1 MTSRVLAAAMAAVFV
16 ATSVGAC
23 AGPQAAPRTE
33 RPVPE
38 TGNTGNTGTPKPRT
52 TQPKP
57 AAKGVADVSINGSD
71 RISCDSVDTE
81 VELVAKDGTAR
92 WSASAKRSPN
102 FADKLAAQGVQVSPA
117 SGELDEGDSTVI
129 RVRGSF
135 DKTNKYFY
143 VVVVSRDGSTS
154 HSVEF
159 KCR

>member
-1 MTSRVLAAAMAAVFV
+1 MTSRVIAAVTVALLAATA
-16 ATSVGAC
+16 AC
-23 AGPQAAPRTE
+23 ASEQPVAIPDVRPGTQTGKPTAPKTSAA
-33 RPVPE
+33 
-38 TGNTGNTGTPKPRT
+38 
-52 TQPKP
+52 KP

-71 RISCDSVDTE
+71 RISCDSVDAE
-81 VELVAKDGTAR
+81 VELVAKEGTAR

-117 SGELDEGDSTVI
+117 SGELEEGDSAAI

-135 DKTNKYFY
+135 DKANKYFY

-154 HSVEF
+154 HAVEF

>member
-1 MTSRVLAAAMAAVFV
+1 MTSRVMAAVMAAVFV
-16 ATSVGAC
+16 ATGAC
-23 AGPQAAPRTE
+23 ASRPQAAPPAE
-33 RPVPE
+33 KPADKPVPQP
-38 TGNTGNTGTPKPRT
+38 GKPGKTPT
-52 TQPKP
+52 EQPKP
-57 AAKGVADVSINGSD
+57 AANGVVDVSINGSE
-71 RISCDSVDTE
+71 RISCDSIGAE

-117 SGELDEGDSTVI
+117 SGELAEGDTAVI
-129 RVRGSF
+129 KVRGEF
-135 DKTNKYFY
+135 DKSNKYFY

>member
-1 MTSRVLAAAMAAVFV
+1 MTSRVLAAVMAAVFV
-16 ATSVGAC
+16 ATSAGAC
-23 AGPQAAPRTE
+23 ANPQAAPRTE

-38 TGNTGNTGTPKPRT
+38 TGNTGTPKPKTT

-57 AAKGVADVSINGSD
+57 AANGVADVSINGSD
-71 RISCDSVDTE
+71 RISCDSVDAE

>member
-1 MTSRVLAAAMAAVFV
+1 MTSRVMAAVMV
-16 ATSVGAC
+16 ALLAATTAC
-23 AGPQAAPRTE
+23 AGQPQTGKPAPQ
-33 RPVPE
+33 
-38 TGNTGNTGTPKPRT
+38 TGKSDKPKTGEA
-52 TQPKP
+52 KP

-71 RISCDSVDTE
+71 RISCDSVDAE
-81 VELVAKDGTAR
+81 VELVAKEGTAR

-117 SGELDEGDSTVI
+117 SGELNEGGSTGI

-135 DKTNKYFY
+135 DKANKYFY

>member
-1 MTSRVLAAAMAAVFV
+1 MTSRVMTAVMVALLAA
-16 ATSVGAC
+16 TTAC
-23 AGPQAAPRTE
+23 AGQQEVPPAGKPAPPAGKPGNTAAPRTSE
-33 RPVPE
+33 A
-38 TGNTGNTGTPKPRT
+38 
-52 TQPKP
+52 KP

-71 RISCDSVDTE
+71 RISCDSVNTE
-81 VELVAKDGTAR
+81 VKLVAKEGTAR

-102 FADKLAAQGVQVSPA
+102 FADKLAAQGVQVSPG
-117 SGELDEGDSTVI
+117 SGELDEGDSAVI

>member
-1 MTSRVLAAAMAAVFV
+1 MTSRVMAAVMV
-16 ATSVGAC
+16 AVFFATGAC
-23 AGPQAAPRTE
+23 AVFSQTDRSAP
-33 RPVPE
+33 PAGKPAPP
-38 TGNTGNTGTPKPRT
+38 TGQPAPSATNE
-52 TQPKP
+52 PKP

-71 RISCDSVDTE
+71 RISCDSVNAE
-81 VELVAKDGTAR
+81 VELVAKEGTAR

-117 SGELDEGDSTVI
+117 SGELKEGESTAI

-143 VVVVSRDGSTS
+143 VVVGSRDGSTS